1 MITIRKSSDR
11 GHLNHGWL
19 DTYHTFSF
27 GNYHD
32 PKHVHFRSL
41 RVINEDVVAA
51 GRGFGRHP
59 HDHMEILTWVLSG
72 ELAHTDSLGSQRTLK
87 PGEMQRMSAGTG
99 IEHSEFNGSKTDP
112 VHLLQIWIMPGSDD
126 APPAYDQKE
135 FAPEGRRNRLQLV
148 ASPGGADGS
157 MTIGQDARVFVAD
170 VQSGKS
176 VEIAIE
182 PKRCVWVQVAKGS
195 VTLNGQQLAQGDGAG
210 VQDEASLTIAGSS
223 DAQVLVFDLA

>member
-27 GNYHD
+27 GHYHD

-41 RVINEDVVAA
+41 RVINEDIVAP

-59 HDHMEILTWVLSG
+59 HDNMEILTWVLSG
-72 ELAHTDSLGSQRTLK
+72 ELAHTDSLGSVRTLK

-99 IEHSEFNGSKTDP
+99 IEHSEFNASKTDP
-112 VHLLQIWIMPGSDD
+112 VHLLQIWIMPGAED

-135 FAPEGRRNRLQLV
+135 FAPDGRRNRLQLV
-148 ASPGGADGS
+148 ASPGGEDGS
-157 MTIGQDARVFVAD
+157 LTIGQNARVYVAD
-170 VQSGKS
+170 VEAGKS
-176 VEIAIE
+176 VAAAIE
-182 PKRCVWVQVAKGS
+182 PKRNVWVQVAKGS
-195 VTLNGQQLAQGDGAG
+195 ITLNGQDLSQGDGAG
-210 VQDEASLTIAGSS
+210 VTGETALTIAGKEA
-223 DAQVLVFDLA
+223 AQVLVFDLA

>member
-1 MITIRKSSDR
+1 MIAIRKSSDR

-27 GNYHD
+27 GHYHD

-41 RVINEDVVAA
+41 RVINEDIVAP

-59 HDHMEILTWVLSG
+59 HDNMEILTWVLSG

-99 IEHSEFNGSKTDP
+99 IEHSEFNASKTDP
-112 VHLLQIWIMPGSDD
+112 VHLLQIWIMPGSND

-135 FAPEGRRNRLQLV
+135 FPAEGRKNRLQLV
-148 ASPGGADGS
+148 ASPAGADGS
-157 MTIGQDARVFVAD
+157 MTIGQDARVYVAD
-170 VQSGKS
+170 VEKDKS
-176 VEIAIE
+176 VDLAIG
-182 PKRCVWVQVAKGS
+182 PKRSVWVQVAKGS
-195 VTLNGQQLAQGDGAG
+195 VMVNGQQLGQGDGAG
-210 VQDEASLTIAGSS
+210 IKDEAALNITGTDA
-223 DAQVLVFDLA
+223 AQVLVFDLS